1 MKSPALAKLR
11 WKLLGIPAAAEVS
24 ATIAAIAAIA
34 AIAVTALTAVAQA
47 GVLYDVEVRPLDQT
61 NLAPSSPGA
70 AAPAVVTQYFAEG
83 GKVRIGGP
91 NAKMVYLFMDGLMLA
106 IDHTARAVHVLKH
119 ATLTQVAQHY
129 ADAVKQLETAA
140 ATAPADQRADA
151 QSKAE
156 SMKAVSDRLLQ
167 PVTRDYRVTAR
178 FESADGRACR
188 IWEEREGG
196 AKRLELCI
204 APTASVPGGAD
215 ILGGMKTLSQFRQ
228 GASFAFAVDFGLS
241 AWWPDIDRLGGV
253 PLLIREYK
261 YDSVV
266 SEVLLTAIRPGVPRA
281 ALLDVPESYAEQ
293 EGPDYTQW
301 YLR

>member
-1 MKSPALAKLR
+1 LIAAVAALA
-11 WKLLGIPAAAEVS
+11 AAS
-24 ATIAAIAAIA
+24 
-34 AIAVTALTAVAQA
+34 AVAEA
-47 GVLYDVEVRPLDQT
+47 GVLYEVQVRPLDQN
-61 NLAPSSPGA
+61 NLALSSPGT
-70 AAPAVVTQYFAEG
+70 AAPAVVTQYFAEE

-91 NAKMVYLFMDGLMLA
+91 NAKMVYLFMPGVMIA
-106 IDHTARAVHVLKH
+106 VDHTAHAVHLLKH
-119 ATLTQVAQHY
+119 ATLTEVAAHY
-129 ADAVKQLETAA
+129 ADEVKQLEAA
-140 ATAPADQRADA
+140 AAAAPAEQRAAA
-151 QSKAE
+151 QSKAAD
-156 SMKAVSDRLLQ
+156 MQAASDRLLQ

-188 IWEEREGG
+188 IWEESEGG
-196 AKRLELCI
+196 AKRLELCV

-215 ILGGMKTLSQFRQ
+215 ILRGMKTLSQFRQ

-241 AWWPDIDRLGGV
+241 PWWADIDRLGGV

-281 ALLDVPESYAEQ
+281 ALFDLPDGYAVQ